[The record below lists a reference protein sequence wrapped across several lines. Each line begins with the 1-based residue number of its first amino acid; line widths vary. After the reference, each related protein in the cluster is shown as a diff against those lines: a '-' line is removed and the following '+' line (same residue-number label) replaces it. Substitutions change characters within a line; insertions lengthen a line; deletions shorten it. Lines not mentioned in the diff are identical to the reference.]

1 MNEFPLS
8 VILGKYTSIRLP
20 IEMTFYT
27 HWFNRM
33 FHGDEASSNVS
44 PKVAGNFATEM
55 YGAKKSSFW
64 LSMSYD
70 QDMVRVDPYWFAHN
84 YDWNDRRK
92 REYFTNF
99 WEALLGIDDKVRL
112 HWGKYLP
119 TPGQMFKNGKTF
131 NLEYLK
137 KAYPKMKCWLELQNE
152 HDPNQVFVTKY
163 WREILDIKPMNE

>member
-1 MNEFPLS
+1 M
-8 VILGKYTSIRLP
+8 
-20 IEMTFYT
+20 MFYT

-64 LSMSYD
+64 LSMSFD

-99 WEALLGIDDKVRL
+99 WEALLGIDDKSVCTGANISPHLVRRL
-112 HWGKYLP
+112 RTARPSTWS
-119 TPGQMFKNGKTF
+119 T
-131 NLEYLK
+131 
-137 KAYPKMKCWLELQNE
+137 
-152 HDPNQVFVTKY
+152 
-163 WREILDIKPMNE
+163 